1 MYQLAATDSA
11 PLDKTRLFIQT
22 CTSMSPTTE
31 NLRLVRSATSL
42 VRSVLGGADIAPLRE
57 FLRVAEQKC
66 DDVDDVL
73 AAAGQTVIDEL
84 QDVSRISL
92 HDVVRRVAQIER
104 DVLASF
110 ARRDMGGNLRTAYA
124 G

>member
-1 MYQLAATDSA
+1 MYQLAATDGRA
-11 PLDKTRLFIQT
+11 VDKTRLFIQT
-22 CTSMSPTTE
+22 CTSMTPTTD
-31 NLRLVRSATSL
+31 NMRLVRSATSL

-57 FLRVAEQKC
+57 FLRRAEQKC
-66 DDVDDVL
+66 SDVDDVL

-84 QDVSRISL
+84 ESVSRIHL

-104 DVLASF
+104 DALAP
-110 ARRDMGGNLRTAYA
+110 AGRRDIEGTLRTAYA